1 MSVRL
6 VQMTV
11 KVEML
16 SVTTPL
22 EVLSVIAE
30 MATDSMEH
38 TVKVHTITFC
48 EQYH

>member
-6 VQMTV
+6 VEMTV
-11 KVEML
+11 KAEML
-16 SVTTPL
+16 NVTTLL

-38 TVKVHTITFC
+38 TVKVHNKVLH
-48 EQYH
+48 EQYR